1 MAQVRVFNSFVSTG
15 YGSEEWRDTSGK
27 CQVRT
32 IPGVP
37 NYFVKETQRRL
48 LARSAMTTKVP
59 NFDTTSYSDKSAGF
73 CGIHTLGD
81 VDIPSLPLMP
91 VHFRVRA
98 KSKDFSERVKRG
110 DIVVNNMS
118 RSSLTMVDSLVV
130 KPGASA
136 TEQLILFNCNSLYQ
150 TPRYSTI
157 CKRDLYDLHN
167 GWFASQSFAPKPVSI
182 GYLNGS
188 SIRCKY
194 LRTDSANLIPR
205 SVVMGITN
213 ARLRLIND
221 EVTKYLLSLPRDR
234 GLVTKVA
241 GDTRAGTYDVLT
253 DIAEARSTIEL
264 IGTCVLRILKE
275 YSNVRKRIAKR
286 PSFNVLGK
294 KNILHEAADEWM
306 QYRYAISPTLLSL
319 NNALEWLENR
329 KYEYFKYRGTMSR
342 EVEPLMLPGGLVI
355 RFPHLTDRAFGKT
368 RLDGATSGLKINPLA
383 TGLELIPLSFLLNWV
398 CNIGDYVSA
407 LWPPSGAAQEVY
419 TYSRQLSPTLLE
431 GEVNG
436 ESIQFMYGFYDIAEI
451 NPADHRAITFGW
463 AVTWKRWLDAFALT
477 YEPLRKS
484 IFTKPK

>member
-1 MAQVRVFNSFVSTG
+1 MAQVRVFHSFRPAN
-15 YGSEEWRDTSGK
+15 YGSEEWRDSSGT
-27 CQVRT
+27 CQYRSF
-32 IPGVP
+32 PGVP
-37 NYFVKETQRRL
+37 NYFVKETRHRL
-48 LARSAMTTKVP
+48 MARSAMTAKVQ
-59 NFDTTSYSDKSAGF
+59 NFSTVYYSDMSPEF

-91 VHFRVRA
+91 AQFRVRA
-98 KSKDFSERVKRG
+98 KSKDYSKRVKRG

-136 TEQLILFNCNSLYQ
+136 SEQLLTFNCNSLYRA
-150 TPRYSTI
+150 PRFSTQ
-157 CKRDLYDLHN
+157 CNRNLFDLHN
-167 GWFASQSFAPKPVSI
+167 GWFATQTYAPYPAAVN
-182 GYLNGS
+182 YHNGS
-188 SIRCKY
+188 TVQCKY

-213 ARLRLIND
+213 ARLRLINE
-221 EVTKYLLSLPRDR
+221 EVTRYLLSLPRDQ

-294 KNILHEAADEWM
+294 KNILHEATDEWM

-319 NNALEWLENR
+319 NNALEWLETR
-329 KYEYFKYRGTMSR
+329 KHEYFKYRGTLSR
-342 EVEPLMLPGGLVI
+342 EIEPLTLPGGLVI

-407 LWPPSGAAQEVY
+407 LWPPSGAVQEVY

-431 GEVNG
+431 AEVGG

-451 NPADHRAITFGW
+451 NPADHRAVTFGW

-484 IFTKPK
+484 IYTKPK